1 MADDVIINKTAT
13 IERCL
18 ERIKEDYD
26 AEFRQNYTK
35 QDAIILNIER
45 ACQASID
52 IAAHLVKTKKLGV
65 PQDSRDT
72 FVLLQQEGIIDE
84 KLSQKL
90 QGMVSFRNVA
100 VHDYTSLNLDIV
112 IAIVEE
118 HLSDFTDFTHV
129 VLQRF

>member
-1 MADDVIINKTAT
+1 MADDVVINKTAT
-13 IERCL
+13 IKRCL

-45 ACQASID
+45 ACQACID
-52 IAAHLVKTKKLGV
+52 IAAHIVKTKKLGV
-65 PQDSRDT
+65 PQDSRET
-72 FVLLQQEGIIDE
+72 CTLLQQKGVIDE

-90 QGMVSFRNVA
+90 QAMVSFRNIS

-112 IAIVEE
+112 VAIVEE
-118 HLSDFTDFTHV
+118 HLHDFTDFTYLM
-129 VLQRF
+129 LQRF